1 MQPTRSKKEWEEEFK
16 NTYICILKRVKSYD
30 DLILENEDNLNAFKS
45 EHTLDNNSIEFLPAY
60 FNFIE
65 CFLAQDKKKLSE
77 VKKYLIVGLTNL
89 LNASKKGDDKGA
101 GERSSNEYEQE
112 EVNRKLLQS
121 RLDLLFGRFNLKSD
135 APPEQTIDK
144 LTSSIITYSEI
155 YGPESVGLTPQYFYL
170 AEYFLVT
177 MFKDQNKEQN
187 KKIIVKKIYSK
198 IAELWR
204 QYFANKTNPLFMKI
218 SDKDK
223 ELILAIGETYVKL
236 ISNKIATEFPRNSE
250 SELDLKFKM
259 IKVVI
264 LKRNNSELHQ
274 QALNNVL
281 DQQKKIESQILDKEF
296 FNDMN
301 EFMTADNGVV
311 Q

>member
-1 MQPTRSKKEWEEEFK
+1 MQPTRTKKEWEEEFK
-16 NTYICILKRVKSYD
+16 KTYICILKRLKSYD
-30 DLILENEDNLNAFKS
+30 DLILENEENLNAFKS

-89 LNASKKGDDKGA
+89 LNASKKGDEKNL
-101 GERSSNEYEQE
+101 GERGANDYDPE

-155 YGPESVGLTPQYFYL
+155 YGPENVGLTPQYFYL
-170 AEYFLVT
+170 AEYFLATV
-177 MFKDQNKEQN
+177 FKDQNKEAN
-187 KKIIVKKIYSK
+187 KRTIVKKIYSK

-204 QYFANKTNPLFMKI
+204 QYFADVVNPLFLYN
-218 SDKDK
+218 DDAP
-223 ELILAIGETYVKL
+223 LLLAIGETYVKL

-250 SELDLKFKM
+250 SELDLKFRM

-264 LKRNNSELHQ
+264 LKRTKSDLYQ
-274 QALNNVL
+274 QAFNNVIDL
-281 DQQKKIESQILDKEF
+281 QKKVESQILDKEYF
-296 FNDMN
+296 DDMN
-301 EFMTADNGVV
+301 EFMKNDEEE
-311 Q
+311 

>member
-1 MQPTRSKKEWEEEFK
+1 MQPTRTKKEWEEEFK
-16 NTYICILKRVKSYD
+16 KTYICILKRLKSYD
-30 DLILENEDNLNAFKS
+30 DLILENEENLNAFKS

-89 LNASKKGDDKGA
+89 LNASKKGDEKNM
-101 GERSSNEYEQE
+101 GERGEREYEPE

-155 YGPESVGLTPQYFYL
+155 YGPENVGLTPQYFYL
-170 AEYFLVT
+170 AEYFLATV
-177 MFKDQNKEQN
+177 FKDQNKEAN
-187 KKIIVKKIYSK
+187 KRTIVKKIYSK

-204 QYFANKTNPLFMKI
+204 QYFADIVNPLFLYN
-218 SDKDK
+218 DDAP
-223 ELILAIGETYVKL
+223 LLLAIGETYVKL

-250 SELDLKFKM
+250 SELDLKFRM

-264 LKRNNSELHQ
+264 LKRTKSDLYQ
-274 QALNNVL
+274 QAYNNVL
-281 DQQKKIESQILDKEF
+281 DLQKKVESQILDKEYF
-296 FNDMN
+296 DDMN
-301 EFMTADNGVV
+301 EFMKNDEEE
-311 Q
+311 

>member
-1 MQPTRSKKEWEEEFK
+1 MQPTKTKKDWEEEFK
-16 NTYICILKRVKSYD
+16 KIYICILKRLKSYD
-30 DLILENEDNLNAFKS
+30 DLIIENEENLNAFKA
-45 EHTLDNNSIEFLPAY
+45 EHTLDSNSIEFLPAY

-89 LNASKKGDDKGA
+89 LNASKKGDDKNLE
-101 GERSSNEYEQE
+101 ERKSTEYDPE

-144 LTSSIITYSEI
+144 LNSSIIIYSEI
-155 YGPESVGLTPQYFYL
+155 YGPENVGLTPQYFYL

-177 MFKDQNKEQN
+177 VFKDQNKEMN

-204 QYFANKTNPLFMKI
+204 QYFADVVNPLFLYN
-218 SDKDK
+218 DDTP
-223 ELILAIGETYVKL
+223 LLLAIGETYVKL

-264 LKRNNSELHQ
+264 LKKTKSDLYQ

-281 DQQKKIESQILDKEF
+281 DQQKKVESQILDKEYF
-296 FNDMN
+296 EDMN
-301 EFMTADNGVV
+301 LFMKNDEEE
-311 Q
+311 

>member
-16 NTYICILKRVKSYD
+16 KIYICILKRLKSYD
-30 DLILENEDNLNAFKS
+30 DLILENEENLNAFKS

-89 LNASKKGDDKGA
+89 LNASKKGDDKNLE
-101 GERSSNEYEQE
+101 ERKSTEYEPE

-144 LTSSIITYSEI
+144 LNSSIIIYSEI

-170 AEYFLVT
+170 AEYFLTTV
-177 MFKDQNKEQN
+177 FKDQNKEIN

-204 QYFANKTNPLFMKI
+204 LYFADTINPLFLYNDD
-218 SDKDK
+218 ST
-223 ELILAIGETYVKL
+223 LLLAIGETYVKL
-236 ISNKIATEFPRNSE
+236 ISNKISTEFPRNSE
-250 SELDLKFKM
+250 CELDLKFKM

-264 LKRNNSELHQ
+264 LKKTKNDLYQ
-274 QALNNVL
+274 QALNNTL
-281 DQQKKIESQILDKEF
+281 DQQKKVESQLLDKEY

-301 EFMTADNGVV
+301 EFMKNDEEE
-311 Q
+311 

>member
-1 MQPTRSKKEWEEEFK
+1 MQPTKTKKEWEEEFK
-16 NTYICILKRVKSYD
+16 KTYILILKRIKNYD
-30 DLILENEDNLNAFKS
+30 ELIIQNEENLNAFKS

-89 LNASKKGDDKGA
+89 LNASKKGDDKNLE
-101 GERSSNEYEQE
+101 ERKSTEYEPE

-144 LTSSIITYSEI
+144 LNSSIIIYSEI
-155 YGPESVGLTPQYFYL
+155 YGPESVGLTPQYYYL
-170 AEYFLVT
+170 AEYFLTTV
-177 MFKDQNKEQN
+177 FKDQNKEIK

-204 QYFANKTNPLFMKI
+204 MYFADTINPLFLYNDD
-218 SDKDK
+218 ST
-223 ELILAIGETYVKL
+223 LLLAIGETYVKL
-236 ISNKIATEFPRNSE
+236 ISNKISTEFPRNSE
-250 SELDLKFKM
+250 CELDLKFKM

-264 LKRNNSELHQ
+264 LKKTKHDLYQ
-274 QALNNVL
+274 QALNNTL
-281 DQQKKIESQILDKEF
+281 DQQKKVESQLLDKEY

-301 EFMTADNGVV
+301 EFMKNDEEE
-311 Q
+311 

>member
-1 MQPTRSKKEWEEEFK
+1 MQPTRTKKEWEEEFK
-16 NTYICILKRVKSYD
+16 KTYICILKRLKSYD
-30 DLILENEDNLNAFKS
+30 DLILENEENLNSFKS

-65 CFLAQDKKKLSE
+65 CFLAQDKKKLGE

-89 LNASKKGDDKGA
+89 LNASKKGDDKNIEEKGMK
-101 GERSSNEYEQE
+101 EYDQE

-155 YGPESVGLTPQYFYL
+155 YGPENVGLTPHYYYL
-170 AEYFLVT
+170 AEYFLSTV
-177 MFKDQNKEQN
+177 FKDYNKEQN

-204 QYFANKTNPLFMKI
+204 QYFADVVNPLF
-218 SDKDK
+218 
-223 ELILAIGETYVKL
+223 LFNNNGE
-236 ISNKIATEFPRNSE
+236 SS
-250 SELDLKFKM
+250 
-259 IKVVI
+259 
-264 LKRNNSELHQ
+264 LKRNRGFTTSAKYCLHNS
-274 QALNNVL
+274 A
-281 DQQKKIESQILDKEF
+281 ILE
-296 FNDMN
+296 
-301 EFMTADNGVV
+301 
-311 Q
+311 

>member
-1 MQPTRSKKEWEEEFK
+1 MQPTRTKKEWEEEFK
-16 NTYICILKRVKSYD
+16 KTYICILKRLKSYD
-30 DLILENEDNLNAFKS
+30 DLIIENEENLNAFKS

-89 LNASKKGDDKGA
+89 LNASKKGDDKNLE
-101 GERSSNEYEQE
+101 ERKSTEYEPE

-144 LTSSIITYSEI
+144 LNSSIIIYSEI
-155 YGPESVGLTPQYFYL
+155 YGPENVGLTPQYFYL

-177 MFKDQNKEQN
+177 VFKDQNKEMN

-198 IAELWR
+198 IAELWK
-204 QYFANKTNPLFMKI
+204 QYFADVVNPLFLYN
-218 SDKDK
+218 DDTP
-223 ELILAIGETYVKL
+223 LLLAIGETYVKL

-264 LKRNNSELHQ
+264 LKKTKSDLYQ

-281 DQQKKIESQILDKEF
+281 DQQKKVESQILDKEYF
-296 FNDMN
+296 EDMN
-301 EFMTADNGVV
+301 LFMKNDEEE
-311 Q
+311 

>member
-1 MQPTRSKKEWEEEFK
+1 MQPTKTKKEWEEEFK
-16 NTYICILKRVKSYD
+16 KIYICILKRLKSYD
-30 DLILENEDNLNAFKS
+30 DLIIENEENLNAFKA
-45 EHTLDNNSIEFLPAY
+45 EHTLDSNSIEFLPAY

-89 LNASKKGDDKGA
+89 LNASKKGDDKNLE
-101 GERSSNEYEQE
+101 ERKSTEYDPE

-144 LTSSIITYSEI
+144 LNSSIIIYSEI
-155 YGPESVGLTPQYFYL
+155 YGPENVGLTPQYFYL
-170 AEYFLVT
+170 AEYFLATV
-177 MFKDQNKEQN
+177 FKDQNKEMN

-204 QYFANKTNPLFMKI
+204 QYFADVVNPLFLFN
-218 SDKDK
+218 DDTP
-223 ELILAIGETYVKL
+223 LLLAIGETYVKL

-264 LKRNNSELHQ
+264 LKKTKSDLYQ

-281 DQQKKIESQILDKEF
+281 DQQKKVESQILDKEYF
-296 FNDMN
+296 EDMN
-301 EFMTADNGVV
+301 LFMKNDEEE
-311 Q
+311 

>member
-1 MQPTRSKKEWEEEFK
+1 MQPTRTKKEWEEEFK
-16 NTYICILKRVKSYD
+16 KIYIYILKRIKSYD
-30 DLILENEDNLNAFKS
+30 DLILENEENLNAFKS

-101 GERSSNEYEQE
+101 GYHGGNEYDDQE

-121 RLDLLFGRFNLKSD
+121 RLDLLLFNLKSD

-177 MFKDQNKEQN
+177 IFKDQNKEQS
-187 KKIIVKKIYSK
+187 KKAIVKKIYSK

-204 QYFANKTNPLFMKI
+204 QYFAGKVNPLF
-218 SDKDK
+218 K
-223 ELILAIGETYVKL
+223 ENADEELLLAIGETYVKYVKL
-236 ISNKIATEFPRNSE
+236 INNKIATEFPRNSE

-264 LKRNNSELHQ
+264 LKKNKSDLYQ

-281 DQQKKIESQILDKEF
+281 DQQKKVESQILDKEF
-296 FNDMN
+296 FDDMN
-301 EFMTADNGVV
+301 EFMKNDEEE
-311 Q
+311 

>member
-1 MQPTRSKKEWEEEFK
+1 MQPTRTKKEWEEEFK
-16 NTYICILKRVKSYD
+16 KTYICILKRLKSYD
-30 DLILENEDNLNAFKS
+30 DLILENEENLNAFKS

-89 LNASKKGDDKGA
+89 LNASKKGDDKNM
-101 GERSSNEYEQE
+101 GERSGNEYEPE

-144 LTSSIITYSEI
+144 LTTSIITYSEI
-155 YGPESVGLTPQYFYL
+155 YGPENVGLTPQYFYL

-177 MFKDQNKEQN
+177 PFKDQNKELN
-187 KKIIVKKIYSK
+187 KKTIVKKIYTK

-204 QYFANKTNPLFMKI
+204 LYFADIVNPLFLYN
-218 SDKDK
+218 DDAP
-223 ELILAIGETYVKL
+223 LLLAIGETYVKL
-236 ISNKIATEFPRNSE
+236 ITNKIATEFPRNSE
-250 SELDLKFKM
+250 TELDLKYRM

-264 LKRNNSELHQ
+264 LKRIKSDLYQ
-274 QALNNVL
+274 QAYNNVL
-281 DQQKKIESQILDKEF
+281 DIQKKNESQLLDKEYF
-296 FNDMN
+296 DDMN
-301 EFMTADNGVV
+301 EFMKNEEEE
-311 Q
+311 

>member
-1 MQPTRSKKEWEEEFK
+1 MQPTRTKKEWEEEFK
-16 NTYICILKRVKSYD
+16 KTYILILKRLKSYD
-30 DLILENEDNLNAFKS
+30 ELIIENEENLNAFKS

-89 LNASKKGDDKGA
+89 LNASKKGDDKNLE
-101 GERSSNEYEQE
+101 ERKLNEYDAE

-144 LTSSIITYSEI
+144 LTSSIIIYSEI
-155 YGPESVGLTPQYFYL
+155 YGPENVGLTPQYFYL
-170 AEYFLVT
+170 AEYFLATV
-177 MFKDQNKEQN
+177 FKDQNKEMN

-204 QYFANKTNPLFMKI
+204 QYFADVVNPLFLYN
-218 SDKDK
+218 DDTP
-223 ELILAIGETYVKL
+223 LLLAIGETYVKL

-250 SELDLKFKM
+250 SELDLKFRM

-264 LKRNNSELHQ
+264 LKKIKSDLYQ
-274 QALNNVL
+274 QALNNFL
-281 DQQKKIESQILDKEF
+281 DQQKKVESQILDKEF
-296 FNDMN
+296 FEDMSVFMRND
-301 EFMTADNGVV
+301 EED
-311 Q
+311 

>member
-1 MQPTRSKKEWEEEFK
+1 MQPTRTKKEWEEEFK
-16 NTYICILKRVKSYD
+16 KTYICILKRLKSYD
-30 DLILENEDNLNAFKS
+30 DLILENEENLNAFKS

-89 LNASKKGDDKGA
+89 LNASKKGDEKNL
-101 GERSSNEYEQE
+101 GERGANEYDIE

-155 YGPESVGLTPQYFYL
+155 YGPENVGLTPQYFYL
-170 AEYFLVT
+170 AEYFLATV
-177 MFKDQNKEQN
+177 FKDQTKEANKRT
-187 KKIIVKKIYSK
+187 IVKKIYSK

-204 QYFANKTNPLFMKI
+204 QYFAGKINPLFMQN
-218 SDKDK
+218 SDDN
-223 ELILAIGETYVKL
+223 LLLAIGETYVKL
-236 ISNKIATEFPRNSE
+236 INNKIATEFPRNSE

-264 LKRNNSELHQ
+264 LKKTNSDLYQ

-281 DQQKKIESQILDKEF
+281 DQQKKVEDQLLDKEF
-296 FNDMN
+296 FDDMN
-301 EFMTADNGVV
+301 EFMKNELEE
-311 Q
+311 

>member
-1 MQPTRSKKEWEEEFK
+1 MQPTRTKKEWEEEFK
-16 NTYICILKRVKSYD
+16 KTYICILKRLKSYD
-30 DLILENEDNLNAFKS
+30 DLILENEENLNAFKS

-89 LNASKKGDDKGA
+89 LNASKKGDEKNM
-101 GERSSNEYEQE
+101 GERGANEYDVE

-155 YGPESVGLTPQYFYL
+155 YGPENVGLTPQYFYL
-170 AEYFLVT
+170 AEYFLATV
-177 MFKDQNKEQN
+177 FKDQNKEVN
-187 KKIIVKKIYSK
+187 KRTIVKKIYSK

-204 QYFANKTNPLFMKI
+204 QYFADVVNPLFLYN
-218 SDKDK
+218 DDAP
-223 ELILAIGETYVKL
+223 LLLAIGETYVKL
-236 ISNKIATEFPRNSE
+236 INNKIATEFPRNSE
-250 SELDLKFKM
+250 SELDLKFRM

-264 LKRNNSELHQ
+264 LKRTKSDLYQ

-281 DQQKKIESQILDKEF
+281 DIQKKVESQILDKEYF
-296 FNDMN
+296 DDMN
-301 EFMTADNGVV
+301 EFMKNDEEE
-311 Q
+311 

>member
-1 MQPTRSKKEWEEEFK
+1 MQPTRTKKEWEEEFK
-16 NTYICILKRVKSYD
+16 KTYICILKRLKSYD
-30 DLILENEDNLNAFKS
+30 DLILENEENLNAFKS

-89 LNASKKGDDKGA
+89 LNASKKGDEKNMSER
-101 GERSSNEYEQE
+101 GEREYGSE

-155 YGPESVGLTPQYFYL
+155 YGPENVGLTPQYFYL
-170 AEYFLVT
+170 AEYFLATV
-177 MFKDQNKEQN
+177 FKDQNKELN
-187 KKIIVKKIYSK
+187 KRTIVKKIYSK

-204 QYFANKTNPLFMKI
+204 QYFADVVNPLFLYN
-218 SDKDK
+218 DDAP
-223 ELILAIGETYVKL
+223 LLLAIGETYVKL

-250 SELDLKFKM
+250 SELDLKFRM

-264 LKRNNSELHQ
+264 LKRTKSDLYQ
-274 QALNNVL
+274 QAFNNVL
-281 DQQKKIESQILDKEF
+281 DLQKKVESQILDKEYF
-296 FNDMN
+296 DDMN
-301 EFMTADNGVV
+301 EFMKNDEEE
-311 Q
+311 

>member
-1 MQPTRSKKEWEEEFK
+1 MQPTRTKKEWEEEFK
-16 NTYICILKRVKSYD
+16 KTYICILKRLKSYD
-30 DLILENEDNLNAFKS
+30 DLILENEENLNAFKS

-89 LNASKKGDDKGA
+89 LNASKKGDEKNM
-101 GERSSNEYEQE
+101 GERGAREYEPE

-155 YGPESVGLTPQYFYL
+155 YGPENVGLTPQYFYL
-170 AEYFLVT
+170 AEYFLATV
-177 MFKDQNKEQN
+177 FKDQNKELN
-187 KKIIVKKIYSK
+187 KRTIVKKIYSK

-204 QYFANKTNPLFMKI
+204 QYFADIVNPLFLYN
-218 SDKDK
+218 DDAP
-223 ELILAIGETYVKL
+223 LLLAIGETYVKL
-236 ISNKIATEFPRNSE
+236 ITNKIATEFPRNSE
-250 SELDLKFKM
+250 SELDLKFRM

-264 LKRNNSELHQ
+264 LKRTKSDLYQ
-274 QALNNVL
+274 QAFNNVL
-281 DQQKKIESQILDKEF
+281 DLQKKVESQILDKEY

-301 EFMTADNGVV
+301 EFMKNDEEE
-311 Q
+311 

>member
-1 MQPTRSKKEWEEEFK
+1 MQPTRNKKEWEEEFK
-16 NTYICILKRVKSYD
+16 KTYICILKRLKSYD
-30 DLILENEDNLNAFKS
+30 DLILENEENLNAFKS

-89 LNASKKGDDKGA
+89 LNASKKGDEKNL
-101 GERSSNEYEQE
+101 GERGANDYDPE

-155 YGPESVGLTPQYFYL
+155 YGPENVGLTPQYFYL
-170 AEYFLVT
+170 AEYFLATV
-177 MFKDQNKEQN
+177 FKDQNKEAN
-187 KKIIVKKIYSK
+187 KRTIVKKIYSK

-204 QYFANKTNPLFMKI
+204 QYFADVVNPLFLYN
-218 SDKDK
+218 DDAP
-223 ELILAIGETYVKL
+223 LLLAIGETYVKL

-250 SELDLKFKM
+250 SELDLKFRM

-264 LKRNNSELHQ
+264 LKRTKSDLYQ
-274 QALNNVL
+274 QAFNNVL
-281 DQQKKIESQILDKEF
+281 DLQKKVESQILDKEYF
-296 FNDMN
+296 DDMN
-301 EFMTADNGVV
+301 EFMKNDEEE
-311 Q
+311 

>member
-1 MQPTRSKKEWEEEFK
+1 MQPTKTKKEWEEEFK
-16 NTYICILKRVKSYD
+16 KTYICILKRTKSYD
-30 DLILENEDNLNAFKS
+30 DLIIENEENLNAFKS

-89 LNASKKGDDKGA
+89 LNASKKGDDKNLE
-101 GERSSNEYEQE
+101 ERKSTEYDPE

-144 LTSSIITYSEI
+144 LNSSIIIYSEI
-155 YGPESVGLTPQYFYL
+155 YGPENVGLTPQYYYL
-170 AEYFLVT
+170 AEYFLATV
-177 MFKDQNKEQN
+177 FKDQNKELN

-204 QYFANKTNPLFMKI
+204 QYFADVINPLFLYN
-218 SDKDK
+218 DDTP
-223 ELILAIGETYVKL
+223 LLLAIGETYVKL
-236 ISNKIATEFPRNSE
+236 ISNKIATEFPRNAE
-250 SELDLKFKM
+250 SELDLKFRM

-264 LKRNNSELHQ
+264 LKKTKADLYQ
-274 QALNNVL
+274 QALNSAL
-281 DQQKKIESQILDKEF
+281 DQQKKVESQILDKEF
-296 FNDMN
+296 FDDMN
-301 EFMTADNGVV
+301 LFMKNDEEE
-311 Q
+311 

>member
-1 MQPTRSKKEWEEEFK
+1 MQPTRTKKEWEEEFK
-16 NTYICILKRVKSYD
+16 KTYICILKRLKSYD
-30 DLILENEDNLNAFKS
+30 DLILENEENLNAFKS

-89 LNASKKGDDKGA
+89 LNASKKGDEKNL
-101 GERSSNEYEQE
+101 GERGANDYDPE

-155 YGPESVGLTPQYFYL
+155 YGPENVGLTPQYFYL
-170 AEYFLVT
+170 AEYFLATV
-177 MFKDQNKEQN
+177 FKDQNKEAN
-187 KKIIVKKIYSK
+187 KRTIVKKIYSK

-204 QYFANKTNPLFMKI
+204 QYFADVVNPLFLYN
-218 SDKDK
+218 DDAP
-223 ELILAIGETYVKL
+223 LLLAIGETYVKL

-250 SELDLKFKM
+250 SELDLKFRM

-264 LKRNNSELHQ
+264 LKRTKSDLYQ

-281 DQQKKIESQILDKEF
+281 DLQKKVESQILDKEYF
-296 FNDMN
+296 DDMN
-301 EFMTADNGVV
+301 EFMKNEEEE
-311 Q
+311 

>member
-1 MQPTRSKKEWEEEFK
+1 MQPTRTKKEWEEEFK
-16 NTYICILKRVKSYD
+16 KTYICILKRLKSYD
-30 DLILENEDNLNAFKS
+30 DLILENEENLNAFKS

-89 LNASKKGDDKGA
+89 LNASKKGDEKNL
-101 GERSSNEYEQE
+101 GERGANEYDIE

-155 YGPESVGLTPQYFYL
+155 YGPENVGLTPQYFYL
-170 AEYFLVT
+170 AEYFLATV
-177 MFKDQNKEQN
+177 FKDQTKEANKRT
-187 KKIIVKKIYSK
+187 IVKKIYSK

-204 QYFANKTNPLFMKI
+204 QYFADIVNPLFLYN
-218 SDKDK
+218 DDAP
-223 ELILAIGETYVKL
+223 LLLAIGETYVKL

-250 SELDLKFKM
+250 SELDLKFRM

-264 LKRNNSELHQ
+264 LKRTKSDLYQ
-274 QALNNVL
+274 QAYNNVL
-281 DQQKKIESQILDKEF
+281 DLQKKIESQILDKEYF
-296 FNDMN
+296 DDMN
-301 EFMTADNGVV
+301 EFMKNDEEE
-311 Q
+311 

>member
-1 MQPTRSKKEWEEEFK
+1 MQPTRTKKEWEEEFK
-16 NTYICILKRVKSYD
+16 KTYICILKRLKSYD
-30 DLILENEDNLNAFKS
+30 DLILENEENLNAFKS

-89 LNASKKGDDKGA
+89 LNASKKGDEKNL
-101 GERSSNEYEQE
+101 GERGANDYDSE

-155 YGPESVGLTPQYFYL
+155 YGPENVGLTPQYFYL
-170 AEYFLVT
+170 AEYFLATV
-177 MFKDQNKEQN
+177 FKDQTKEANKRT
-187 KKIIVKKIYSK
+187 IVKKIYSK

-204 QYFANKTNPLFMKI
+204 QYFADIVNPLFLYN
-218 SDKDK
+218 DDAP
-223 ELILAIGETYVKL
+223 LLLAIGETYVKL

-250 SELDLKFKM
+250 SELDLKFRM

-264 LKRNNSELHQ
+264 LKRTKSDLYQ
-274 QALNNVL
+274 QAYNNVIDL
-281 DQQKKIESQILDKEF
+281 QKKIESQILDKEYF
-296 FNDMN
+296 DDMN
-301 EFMTADNGVV
+301 EFMKNDEEE
-311 Q
+311 

>member
-1 MQPTRSKKEWEEEFK
+1 MQPTRTKKEWEEEFK
-16 NTYICILKRVKSYD
+16 KTYICILKRLKSYD
-30 DLILENEDNLNAFKS
+30 DLILENEENLNAFKS

-89 LNASKKGDDKGA
+89 LNASKKGDEKNL
-101 GERSSNEYEQE
+101 GERGANEYDIE

-155 YGPESVGLTPQYFYL
+155 YGPENVGLTPQYFYL
-170 AEYFLVT
+170 AEYFLATV
-177 MFKDQNKEQN
+177 FKDQNKEAN
-187 KKIIVKKIYSK
+187 KRTIVKKIYSK

-204 QYFANKTNPLFMKI
+204 QYFADVVNPLFLYN
-218 SDKDK
+218 DDAP
-223 ELILAIGETYVKL
+223 LLLAIGETYVKL

-250 SELDLKFKM
+250 SELDLKFRM

-264 LKRNNSELHQ
+264 LKRTKSDLYQ
-274 QALNNVL
+274 QAFNNVIDL
-281 DQQKKIESQILDKEF
+281 QKKVESQILDKEYF
-296 FNDMN
+296 DDMN
-301 EFMTADNGVV
+301 EFMKNDEEE
-311 Q
+311 

>member
-1 MQPTRSKKEWEEEFK
+1 MQPTRTKKEWEEEFK
-16 NTYICILKRVKSYD
+16 KTYICILKRLKSYD
-30 DLILENEDNLNAFKS
+30 DLIIENEENLNAFKS

-89 LNASKKGDDKGA
+89 LNASKKGDDKNL
-101 GERSSNEYEQE
+101 EDRKSNEYEPE

-144 LTSSIITYSEI
+144 LNSSIIIYSEI
-155 YGPESVGLTPQYFYL
+155 YGPENVGLTPQYFYL

-177 MFKDQNKEQN
+177 VFKDQNKEMN

-204 QYFANKTNPLFMKI
+204 QYFADVVNPLFLYN
-218 SDKDK
+218 DDTP
-223 ELILAIGETYVKL
+223 LLLAIGETYVKL

-264 LKRNNSELHQ
+264 LKKTKSDLYQ

-281 DQQKKIESQILDKEF
+281 DQQKKVESKILDKEYF
-296 FNDMN
+296 EDMN
-301 EFMTADNGVV
+301 EFMKNDEED
-311 Q
+311 

>member
-1 MQPTRSKKEWEEEFK
+1 MQPTRTKKEWEEEFK
-16 NTYICILKRVKSYD
+16 KTYICILKRLKSYD
-30 DLILENEDNLNAFKS
+30 DLILENEENLNAFKS

-89 LNASKKGDDKGA
+89 LNASKKGDDKNI
-101 GERSSNEYEQE
+101 GERSGNEYEPE

-144 LTSSIITYSEI
+144 LTTSIITYSEI
-155 YGPESVGLTPQYFYL
+155 YGPENVGLTPQYFYL

-177 MFKDQNKEQN
+177 AFKDQNKELN
-187 KKIIVKKIYSK
+187 KKTIVKKIYSK

-204 QYFANKTNPLFMKI
+204 LYFADVVNPLFLYN
-218 SDKDK
+218 DDAP
-223 ELILAIGETYVKL
+223 LLLAIGETYVKL
-236 ISNKIATEFPRNSE
+236 ITNKIATEFPRNSE
-250 SELDLKFKM
+250 TELDLKFRM

-264 LKRNNSELHQ
+264 LKRIKSDLYQ
-274 QALNNVL
+274 QAYNNVL
-281 DQQKKIESQILDKEF
+281 DIQKKNESQLLDKEYF
-296 FNDMN
+296 DDMN
-301 EFMTADNGVV
+301 EFMKNEEEE
-311 Q
+311 

>member
-1 MQPTRSKKEWEEEFK
+1 MQPTRTKKEWEEEFK
-16 NTYICILKRVKSYD
+16 KTYICILKRLKSYD
-30 DLILENEDNLNAFKS
+30 DLIIENEENLNAFKS

-89 LNASKKGDDKGA
+89 LNASKKGDDKNLE
-101 GERSSNEYEQE
+101 ERKSTEYEPE

-144 LTSSIITYSEI
+144 LNSSIIIYSEI
-155 YGPESVGLTPQYFYL
+155 YGPENVGLTPQYSYL

-177 MFKDQNKEQN
+177 VFKDQNKEMN

-204 QYFANKTNPLFMKI
+204 QYFADVVNPLFLYN
-218 SDKDK
+218 DDTP
-223 ELILAIGETYVKL
+223 LLLAIGETYVKL

-264 LKRNNSELHQ
+264 LKKTKSDLYQ

-281 DQQKKIESQILDKEF
+281 DQQKKVESQILDKEYF
-296 FNDMN
+296 EDMN
-301 EFMTADNGVV
+301 LFMKNDEEE
-311 Q
+311 

>member
-1 MQPTRSKKEWEEEFK
+1 MQPTKTKKEWEEEFK
-16 NTYICILKRVKSYD
+16 KTYICILKRLKSYD
-30 DLILENEDNLNAFKS
+30 DLIIENEENLNAFKS

-89 LNASKKGDDKGA
+89 LNASKKGDDKNLE
-101 GERSSNEYEQE
+101 ERKSTEYEPE

-144 LTSSIITYSEI
+144 LNSSIIIYSEI
-155 YGPESVGLTPQYFYL
+155 YGPENVGLTPQYFYL

-177 MFKDQNKEQN
+177 IFKDQNKELN

-204 QYFANKTNPLFMKI
+204 QYFGDVVNPLFLYN
-218 SDKDK
+218 DDTP
-223 ELILAIGETYVKL
+223 LLLAIGETYVKL

-250 SELDLKFKM
+250 IELDLKFKM

-264 LKRNNSELHQ
+264 
-274 QALNNVL
+274 
-281 DQQKKIESQILDKEF
+281 
-296 FNDMN
+296 
-301 EFMTADNGVV
+301 
-311 Q
+311 

>member
-1 MQPTRSKKEWEEEFK
+1 MQPTRNKKEWEEEFK
-16 NTYICILKRVKSYD
+16 KTYICILKRLKSYD
-30 DLILENEDNLNAFKS
+30 DLILENEENLNAFKS

-89 LNASKKGDDKGA
+89 LNASKKGDEKNL
-101 GERSSNEYEQE
+101 GERGANDYDSE

-155 YGPESVGLTPQYFYL
+155 YGPENVGLTPQYFYL
-170 AEYFLVT
+170 AEYFLATV
-177 MFKDQNKEQN
+177 FKDQNKEAN
-187 KKIIVKKIYSK
+187 KRTIVKKIYSK

-204 QYFANKTNPLFMKI
+204 QYFADIVNPLFLYNE
-218 SDKDK
+218 DAP
-223 ELILAIGETYVKL
+223 LLLAIGETYVKL

-250 SELDLKFKM
+250 SELDLKFRM

-264 LKRNNSELHQ
+264 LKRTKSDLYQ
-274 QALNNVL
+274 QAFNNVIDL
-281 DQQKKIESQILDKEF
+281 QKKVESQILDKEYF
-296 FNDMN
+296 DDMN
-301 EFMTADNGVV
+301 EFMKNDEEE
-311 Q
+311 

>member
-1 MQPTRSKKEWEEEFK
+1 MQPTRTKKEWEEEFK
-16 NTYICILKRVKSYD
+16 KTYICILKRLKSYD
-30 DLILENEDNLNAFKS
+30 DLILENEENLNAFKS

-89 LNASKKGDDKGA
+89 LNASKKGDEKNL
-101 GERSSNEYEQE
+101 GERGANEYDIE

-155 YGPESVGLTPQYFYL
+155 YGPENVGLTPQYFYL
-170 AEYFLVT
+170 AEYFLATV
-177 MFKDQNKEQN
+177 FKDQTKEANKRT
-187 KKIIVKKIYSK
+187 IVKKIYSK

-204 QYFANKTNPLFMKI
+204 QYFADIVNPLFLYN
-218 SDKDK
+218 DDAP
-223 ELILAIGETYVKL
+223 LLLAIGETYVKL

-250 SELDLKFKM
+250 SELDLKFRM

-264 LKRNNSELHQ
+264 LKRTKSDLYQ
-274 QALNNVL
+274 QAYNNVL
-281 DQQKKIESQILDKEF
+281 DLQNKIESQILDKE
-296 FNDMN
+296 
-301 EFMTADNGVV
+301 
-311 Q
+311 

>member
-1 MQPTRSKKEWEEEFK
+1 MQPTKTKKEWEEEFK
-16 NTYICILKRVKSYD
+16 KTYILILKRIKNYD
-30 DLILENEDNLNAFKS
+30 ELIIQNEENLNAFKS

-89 LNASKKGDDKGA
+89 LNASKKGDDKNLE
-101 GERSSNEYEQE
+101 ERKSTEYEPE

-144 LTSSIITYSEI
+144 LNSSIIIYSEI

-170 AEYFLVT
+170 AEYFLTTV
-177 MFKDQNKEQN
+177 FKDQNKEIN

-204 QYFANKTNPLFMKI
+204 LYFADTINPLFLYNDD
-218 SDKDK
+218 ST
-223 ELILAIGETYVKL
+223 LLLAIGETYVKL
-236 ISNKIATEFPRNSE
+236 ISNKISTEFPRNSE
-250 SELDLKFKM
+250 CELDLKFKM

-264 LKRNNSELHQ
+264 LKKTKNDLYQ
-274 QALNNVL
+274 QALNNTL
-281 DQQKKIESQILDKEF
+281 DQQKKVESQLLDKEY

-301 EFMTADNGVV
+301 EFMKNDEEE
-311 Q
+311 

>member
-1 MQPTRSKKEWEEEFK
+1 MQPTKTKKEWEEEFK
-16 NTYICILKRVKSYD
+16 KTYICILKRTKSYD
-30 DLILENEDNLNAFKS
+30 DLIIENEENLNAFKS

-89 LNASKKGDDKGA
+89 LNASKKGDDKNLE
-101 GERSSNEYEQE
+101 ERKSTELDPE

-144 LTSSIITYSEI
+144 LNSSIIIYSEI
-155 YGPESVGLTPQYFYL
+155 YGPENVGLTPQYYYL

-177 MFKDQNKEQN
+177 VFKDQNKELN

-204 QYFANKTNPLFMKI
+204 QYFADVINPLFLYN
-218 SDKDK
+218 DDTP
-223 ELILAIGETYVKL
+223 LLLAIGETYVKL

-250 SELDLKFKM
+250 SELDLKFRM

-264 LKRNNSELHQ
+264 LKKNKSDLYQ
-274 QALNNVL
+274 QALNNAL
-281 DQQKKIESQILDKEF
+281 DQQKKYKSQILDKEYF
-296 FNDMN
+296 DDMN
-301 EFMTADNGVV
+301 LFMKNDEEE
-311 Q
+311 

>member
-1 MQPTRSKKEWEEEFK
+1 MQPTKTKKEWEEEFK
-16 NTYICILKRVKSYD
+16 KTYILILKRIKNYD
-30 DLILENEDNLNAFKS
+30 ELIIQNEENLNAFKS

-89 LNASKKGDDKGA
+89 LNASKKGDDKNLE
-101 GERSSNEYEQE
+101 ERKSTEYEPE

-144 LTSSIITYSEI
+144 LNSSIIIYSEI
-155 YGPESVGLTPQYFYL
+155 YGPESVGLTPQYYYL
-170 AEYFLVT
+170 AEYFLTTV
-177 MFKDQNKEQN
+177 FKDQNKEIN

-204 QYFANKTNPLFMKI
+204 MYFADTINPLFLYNDD
-218 SDKDK
+218 SA
-223 ELILAIGETYVKL
+223 LLLAIGETYVKL
-236 ISNKIATEFPRNSE
+236 ISNKISTEFPRNSE
-250 SELDLKFKM
+250 CELDLKFKM

-264 LKRNNSELHQ
+264 LKKTKHDLYQ
-274 QALNNVL
+274 QALNNTL
-281 DQQKKIESQILDKEF
+281 DQQKKVESQLLDREY

-301 EFMTADNGVV
+301 EFMKNDEEE
-311 Q
+311 

>member
-1 MQPTRSKKEWEEEFK
+1 MQPTKTKKEWEEEFK
-16 NTYICILKRVKSYD
+16 KTYILILKRIKNYD
-30 DLILENEDNLNAFKS
+30 ELIIQNEENLNAFKS

-89 LNASKKGDDKGA
+89 LNASKKGDDKNLE
-101 GERSSNEYEQE
+101 ERKSTEYEPE

-144 LTSSIITYSEI
+144 LNSSIIIYSEI
-155 YGPESVGLTPQYFYL
+155 YGPESVGLTPQYYYL
-170 AEYFLVT
+170 AEYFLTTV
-177 MFKDQNKEQN
+177 FKDQNKEIN

-204 QYFANKTNPLFMKI
+204 MYFADTINPLFLYNDD
-218 SDKDK
+218 ST
-223 ELILAIGETYVKL
+223 LLLAIGETYVKL
-236 ISNKIATEFPRNSE
+236 ISNKISTEFPRNSE
-250 SELDLKFKM
+250 CELDLKFKM
-259 IKVVI
+259 IRVVI
-264 LKRNNSELHQ
+264 LKRNKHDLYQ
-274 QALNNVL
+274 QALNNTL
-281 DQQKKIESQILDKEF
+281 DQQKKVESQLLDKEY

-301 EFMTADNGVV
+301 EFMKNDEEE
-311 Q
+311 

>member
-1 MQPTRSKKEWEEEFK
+1 MQPTKTKKEWEEEFK
-16 NTYICILKRVKSYD
+16 KTYILILKRLKSYD
-30 DLILENEDNLNAFKS
+30 DLIIENEENLNAFKS

-89 LNASKKGDDKGA
+89 LNASKKGDDKNL
-101 GERSSNEYEQE
+101 EDKKSIEYDPE

-144 LTSSIITYSEI
+144 LNSSIIIYSEI
-155 YGPESVGLTPQYFYL
+155 YGPENVGLTPQYFYL

-177 MFKDQNKEQN
+177 VFKDQNKELN

-198 IAELWR
+198 IAEIWR
-204 QYFANKTNPLFMKI
+204 QYFADVVNPLFLYN
-218 SDKDK
+218 DDTP
-223 ELILAIGETYVKL
+223 LLLAIGETYVKL

-250 SELDLKFKM
+250 IELDLKFKM

-264 LKRNNSELHQ
+264 FKKTKNDLYQ
-274 QALNNVL
+274 QALNGVL
-281 DQQKKIESQILDKEF
+281 DQQQKIEAQIQDKEF
-296 FNDMN
+296 FDDMN
-301 EFMTADNGVV
+301 LFMKNDEEE
-311 Q
+311 

>member
-1 MQPTRSKKEWEEEFK
+1 MQPTKTKKEWEEEFK
-16 NTYICILKRVKSYD
+16 KTYILILKRIKNYD
-30 DLILENEDNLNAFKS
+30 ELIIQNEENLNAFKS

-89 LNASKKGDDKGA
+89 LNASKKGDDKNLE
-101 GERSSNEYEQE
+101 ERKSTEYEPE

-144 LTSSIITYSEI
+144 LNSSIIIYSEI
-155 YGPESVGLTPQYFYL
+155 YGPESVGLTPQYYYL
-170 AEYFLVT
+170 AEYFLTTV
-177 MFKDQNKEQN
+177 FKDQNKEIN

-204 QYFANKTNPLFMKI
+204 IYFSDTINPLFLYNDD
-218 SDKDK
+218 ST
-223 ELILAIGETYVKL
+223 LLLAIGETYVKL
-236 ISNKIATEFPRNSE
+236 ISNKISTEFPRNSE
-250 SELDLKFKM
+250 CELDLKFKM
-259 IKVVI
+259 IRVVI
-264 LKRNNSELHQ
+264 LKRNKHDLYQ
-274 QALNNVL
+274 QALNNTL
-281 DQQKKIESQILDKEF
+281 DQQKKVESQLLDKEY

-301 EFMTADNGVV
+301 EFMKNDEEE
-311 Q
+311 